1 LGSLLP
7 RLIIDQSLGGGDTGR
22 LVVSRKGK
30 NVKKS
35 ADEFV
40 AYARF
45 LDEAVHGHVPL
56 GFRAEGEKRPAL
68 APRFVNGRFVSA
80 SPEHSLVR
88 AGGDGQKCGAGGSGV
103 GRWQHG
109 ACEI

>member
-1 LGSLLP
+1 MVP
-7 RLIIDQSLGGGDTGR
+7 
-22 LVVSRKGK
+22 RKGK
-30 NVKKS
+30 HANKQT

-56 GFRAEGEKRPAL
+56 GFRADGEKKFAL
-68 APRFVNGRFVSA
+68 APRFVTGRFVSA

-88 AGGDGQKCGAGGSGV
+88 AGGDGLKCGAGGSGV
-103 GRWQHG
+103 GRS
-109 ACEI
+109 